1 MIRGNNQSAHSVAS
15 LKKKK
20 LDDDD
25 QYSGFSSSYRA
36 EDSDFEKESVAV
48 VLNFNTA
55 AADKQKNQNKLL
67 GDFVKV
73 QNDENL

>member
-48 VLNFNTA
+48 VLNYNTA